1 MSKAE
6 KRLIN
11 SNPNIKQLT
20 HEEERTLL
28 FTGVQK
34 ELLLISGERNF
45 IKDKC
50 LKLVSELNKIQ
61 TYTYK
66 YYLYVNDDKK
76 LRKNIYYKRIDRK
89 IKKSIDTLN
98 TITTENIPDDLY
110 KLSNI
115 FTERY
120 KERFHSIYKLISDI
134 KNKKLTYEDKITK
147 HLTWKTLSGKKYS
160 FQYVLGDE
168 KKYDG
173 YYFRFTYLVKLSEC
187 LLFDSIYMLK
197 VINELSESALSS
209 LLINFVTHENII
221 VESDLNEDYLEDF
234 VDFIYD
240 MFKHNMPVYFDKVT
254 KKVENIMNKQEK
266 IAKFIFKKRPVN
278 EDGK

>member
-1 MSKAE
+1 MNKAN

-11 SNPNIKQLT
+11 SNPKIKQLT

-50 LKLVSELNKIQ
+50 LKLISDLNKIQ
-61 TYTYK
+61 AYTFK
-66 YYLYVNDDKK
+66 YYIYVNDGKK
-76 LRKNIYYKRIDRK
+76 IKSNIYYKKIDKK
-89 IKKSIDTLN
+89 IKKSIDALN
-98 TITTENIPDDLY
+98 TITTENIPDDLHR
-110 KLSNI
+110 LSNI

-120 KERFHSIYKLISDI
+120 KERIHGIYKIIEDI
-134 KNKKLTYEDKITK
+134 KNKKLLYKDRITK

-168 KKYDG
+168 EKYDG
-173 YYFRFTYLVKLSEC
+173 IYFRFTYLVKLSEC
-187 LLFDSIYMLK
+187 LIFDSIYMLK
-197 VINELSESALSS
+197 VINQLSESALAS
-209 LLINFVTHENII
+209 LLVNFITHENII
-221 VESDLNEDYLEDF
+221 VESNLNEDYLEDL

-240 MFKHNMPVYFDKVT
+240 MFKHEVPNHFEKVT
-254 KKVENIMNKQEK
+254 NKVENIMKKQEK
-266 IAKFIFKKRPVN
+266 LAKFIFRKRPLN
-278 EDGK
+278 KENM